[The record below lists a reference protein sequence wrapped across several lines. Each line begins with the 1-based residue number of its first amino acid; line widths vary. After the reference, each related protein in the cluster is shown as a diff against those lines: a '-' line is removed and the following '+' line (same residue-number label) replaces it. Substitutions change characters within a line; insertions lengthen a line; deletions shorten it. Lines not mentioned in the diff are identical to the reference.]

1 MMAAACPVRS
11 GEVTGLGEPIRGT
24 RPHNGRMKKS
34 TPQRY
39 ILAPQARALAL
50 LRAPAR
56 GSLLRPVG
64 PSTRRAR
71 GDDTAEALRFEPP
84 PGVAVVAA
92 SRIDGAMLL
101 EGSEAAMRRAGQAAT
116 GLRLFEERWYRPARA
131 GRPKLAARPARQAQA
146 PVEGARLFTVRV
158 VLADASGSP
167 LPDVLVTA
175 LADARRGI
183 GDDGHTDRH
192 GRVKLALRAGDRL
205 IEQLHLDPL
214 HGAWPRVFADVET
227 GDIEIAL
234 TPIALGSADARGHAY
249 GQRKPLPAHPVRVAV
264 VDTGVGPH
272 RELPVA
278 EGRNTTGQGAATRYA
293 DWDGHG
299 THVAG
304 VIAAAATGWRRGEAN
319 PVALHAFRVFVE
331 NEGFA
336 SNFAISE
343 AILQAARAGC
353 DLINLSLGSA
363 DADPYI
369 RRAVEAAW
377 QAGCVC
383 VAAAG
388 NDGAARVDY
397 PARYQQA
404 LAVSAIGLIG
414 SWPAEAKQA
423 MWVTPHRGRKVG
435 GKVSFL
441 AGFSNHG
448 DKIALAAP
456 GVGIVSTIFADRW
469 GVMDGTSMATP
480 IATGVLARRLARAKK
495 VLAMPR
501 DAARAEAIVA
511 LARQYARDIG
521 LPAPMQGKGL
531 AG

>member
-1 MMAAACPVRS
+1 
-11 GEVTGLGEPIRGT
+11 
-24 RPHNGRMKKS
+24 MKKFTS
-34 TPQRY
+34 QRY
-39 ILAPQARALAL
+39 ILAPQSRAAAALAVKA
-50 LRAPAR
+50 APAGR
-56 GSLLRPVG
+56 GRRAGSLPTRPGDEPG
-64 PSTRRAR
+64 PRAGR
-71 GDDTAEALRFEPP
+71 KAGAQGVPSAVAGAPAMAPVPTTA
-84 PGVAVVAA
+84 GVEVVAQ
-92 SRIDGAMLL
+92 SRIDGAVLL
-101 EGSEAAMRRAGQAAT
+101 AGSAAAARRAEQGAP
-116 GLRLFEERWYRPARA
+116 GLKLYEERWYQPARA
-131 GRPKLAARPARQAQA
+131 GRPVLKARPARKAEA
-146 PVEGARLFTVRV
+146 PVAGARLFTVRV
-158 VLADASGSP
+158 VLADANGTP

-175 LADARRGI
+175 LADARRGV
-183 GDDGHTDRH
+183 GDDGRTDRH
-192 GRVKLALRAGDRL
+192 GRVRLALRAGDAV

-214 HGAWPRVFADVET
+214 HGAWPRVYADVET

-234 TPIALGSADARGHAY
+234 TPIDLDAADARGHAY
-249 GQRKPLPAHPVRVAV
+249 GRRKPLPAHAVRVAV

-272 RELPVA
+272 RDLPVA
-278 EGRNTTGQGAATRYA
+278 EGRNTTGQGAATRFA

-304 VIAAAATGWRRGEAN
+304 VIAAAAQGFRRGEAN
-319 PVALHAFRVFVE
+319 PVALHAFRVFVQE
-331 NEGFA
+331 EGFA

-363 DADPYI
+363 DSDPYI

-377 QAGCVC
+377 AAGSVC

-388 NDGAARVDY
+388 NDGTAKVDY

-404 LAVSAIGLIG
+404 LAVSAIGLLG

-423 MWVTPHRGRKVG
+423 MWVTKHRGRKVG

-456 GVGIVSTIFADRW
+456 GVGIVSTIFGDRW

-501 DAARAEAIVA
+501 DAARSEAIVA
-511 LARQYARDIG
+511 LAQQFARDIG